1 MPKTIIQKIVVAAV
15 VLHKNKILLLQRSVK
30 EEILPG
36 LWELPSGKRENLES
50 SIQAIKREVKEE
62 TGLRIEVVNPISTF
76 EYIIEK
82 PNFIKDTTQINYL
95 VKIKGSGKVKISKEH
110 QNFVWIK
117 KKDLSKYKI
126 TKEIKKVILKV

>member
-1 MPKTIIQKIVVAAV
+1 MPKTIIQKIVVAAI
-15 VLHKNKILLLQRSVK
+15 VLHKNKILLLQRSEK
-30 EEILPG
+30 EETFPG

-50 SIQAIKREVKEE
+50 SMQAIKREVKEE

-95 VKIKGSGKVKISKEH
+95 VRVKGSSKIKISKEH
-110 QNFVWIK
+110 QSFVWVK